1 MYIFDKESLSKFGDS
16 KHLPKN
22 IGDSMKF
29 MLEIAWNRQF
39 LVTYVWNRQLFAA
52 IPYKATAA
60 LTNTCKYQYIE
71 LISKE
76 INNQNPRKMHFMI
89 VYLHLVKDCIS
100 LTRNR

>member
-22 IGDSMKF
+22 IGDSTKF

-52 IPYKATAA
+52 IPYEATAA
-60 LTNTCKYQYIE
+60 LSNTCIE
-71 LISKE
+71 L
-76 INNQNPRKMHFMI
+76 
-89 VYLHLVKDCIS
+89 YLPNYQKY
-100 LTRNR
+100 

>member
-39 LVTYVWNRQLFAA
+39 LVTYVWNRQLFAT
-52 IPYKATAA
+52 IPYEATDT
-60 LTNTCKYQYIE
+60 LSNTCI
-71 LISKE
+71 
-76 INNQNPRKMHFMI
+76 
-89 VYLHLVKDCIS
+89 
-100 LTRNR
+100 